1 MTVQLMMQHHADHPM
16 TALQAAT
23 TRNRYFNARF
33 KGKRDLD
40 YCLYFN
46 MLALNEVRLEL
57 ARRGKSWEA
66 GELISQRVAYTVAL
80 AQKELI
86 KQRQKELDEQRRKE
100 LDEQRELNKARR
112 RAIKARQNAEASE
125 APRAVQVKV
134 EVEPQV
140 EDKRLEEEIE
150 EQNRELAR
158 LKREQKGLIPAL
170 VPPPAS
176 RVHRPAAE
184 EPVAVV
190 GSKAHKKRSKKGQ
203 QQAKAAARALEK
215 AQEETR
221 VFLKETEPG
230 FREVDG
236 VAGEPSQQHVERVA
250 KEAMRAQVK
259 GDRKKA
265 KELQREDREE
275 RTAEV
280 FGL

>member
-1 MTVQLMMQHHADHPM
+1 MTVQFMMRYFTDLPM
-16 TALQAAT
+16 TALHVGT
-23 TRNRYFNARF
+23 TSNKYFDAKA
-33 KGKRDLD
+33 KGDDLD
-40 YCLYFN
+40 YELYVN
-46 MLALNEVRLEL
+46 MRILNEMRLEL
-57 ARRGKSWEA
+57 AKRGESWEA
-66 GELISQRVAYTVAL
+66 GKLISQRAASREAL
-80 AQKELI
+80 ALKELN

-112 RAIKARQNAEASE
+112 RAIKARQNAEATQ
-125 APRAVQVKV
+125 APQAVQVKV

-150 EQNRELAR
+150 AQNRELAR
-158 LKREQKGLIPAL
+158 LKREQKGLIPTL
-170 VPPPAS
+170 VPPPAPQ
-176 RVHRPAAE
+176 VPRPAAE

-221 VFLKETEPG
+221 VFLKETAPG

-236 VAGEPSQQHVERVA
+236 VTGEPSQEHVERVA

-275 RTAEV
+275 RTAEL